1 MSMPTSPPGW
11 YADPIGAH
19 QLRYF
24 DGSAWT
30 EHVSDNGVQ
39 SVSSL
44 APTATTA
51 STFASGDATSTVT
64 SAATASPAGMPPTVP
79 EPKRRGKAKWVIGGL
94 ALVAVAAV
102 VIAALASGGSDGDTT
117 ASGDSG
123 GSVDSGQSFCDDF
136 NGSWGNVLGGMITAE
151 ATIQSLSLNP
161 TFSGGTTD
169 ELNTVTQA
177 AQDASVIAAEAPDDL
192 KDQIQAMA
200 DFLRLG
206 VQLEQG
212 DPSVVGQMQGL
223 NISSED
229 TAYMLGTVPISNC
242 SG

>member
-11 YADPIGAH
+11 YPDPNGAH

-30 EHVSDNGVQ
+30 EHVSDNGLQ
-39 SVSSL
+39 SVSPL
-44 APTATTA
+44 APTPTPTTA
-51 STFASGDATSTVT
+51 ATV
-64 SAATASPAGMPPTVP
+64 SPAGMPSATPGP
-79 EPKRRGKAKWVIGGL
+79 NRRGRAKWVMGGV

-102 VIAALASGGSDGDTT
+102 VIGVLASGGSDDNTT

-123 GSVDSGQSFCDDF
+123 PSVDSGQSFCDDF
-136 NGSWGNVLGGMITAE
+136 NGSWSIVLSGMITAE

-161 TFSGGTTD
+161 AFSGGTTD
-169 ELNTVTQA
+169 ELNAVTQG
-177 AQDASVIAAEAPDDL
+177 AQDAGVIAAEAPDDL
-192 KDQIQAMA
+192 KAQIQAMA
-200 DFLRLG
+200 DFLQLG
-206 VQLEQG
+206 LQLEQG
-212 DPSVVGQMQGL
+212 DTSVVSQMQGL

-229 TAYMLGTVPISNC
+229 AAYLLGTVPIGNC